1 VILTPAGALGAAVE
15 GVPLVNVLGS
25 GNPAALEVPASL
37 WQVVRLYRRLDFADY
52 YDTLCR

>member
-1 VILTPAGALGAAVE
+1 VE

-25 GNPAALEVPASL
+25 GNPAALEVPEAL
-37 WQVVRLYRRLDFADY
+37 WRAVRLYRHLNFADY